1 MYPSMLESIL
11 ALEQQFT
18 DSAVSLIH
26 SYGGLGILVGMFL
39 ESSIVPIPSEA
50 ILVTA
55 GLIGFDPLTVAI
67 YGTVGSTLGAIV
79 GYFLGK
85 KFGRPVVDVVGPYLF
100 ITQEKVIAAELK
112 FKQWGG
118 WTVFV
123 SRLIPFIPYK
133 VFSITSGILKYD
145 FKQFVFF
152 TFIGSFPRCFLLAW
166 IGTQILQYKES
177 ALIALGAVALLAVGY
192 WLWKK
197 RKKKQ

>member
-1 MYPSMLESIL
+1 MSDFLL
-11 ALEQQFT
+11 ALEKQFT
-18 DSAVSLIH
+18 DGVAAMVGA
-26 SYGGLGILVGMFL
+26 YGGLGILVGMFL

-55 GLIGFDPLTVAI
+55 GLLGFDPLTVAI

-79 GYFLGK
+79 GYFIGK
-85 KFGRPVVDVVGPYLF
+85 KGGRPIIDVVGPYLF
-100 ITQEKVIAAELK
+100 ITQEKVLAAEKK
-112 FKQWGG
+112 FKEWGG

-152 TFIGSFPRCFLLAW
+152 TFVGSFPRCFLLAW
-166 IGTQILQYKES
+166 IGMQIMQYREA
-177 ALIALGAVALLAVGY
+177 ALVALGAVALLAVGY
-192 WLWKK
+192 WLWKT
-197 RKKKQ
+197 RKKKR

>member
-1 MYPSMLESIL
+1 MLESLL
-11 ALEQQFT
+11 ALEQQLT
-18 DSAVSLIH
+18 DSVVALVG

-39 ESSIVPIPSEA
+39 ESSIVPIPSEV

-55 GLIGFDPLTVAI
+55 GLLGFDPLTVAI
-67 YGTVGSTLGAIV
+67 YGTIGSTLGAIV
-79 GYFLGK
+79 GYFIGKLG
-85 KFGRPVVDVVGPYLF
+85 GRPVIDKIGPYLF
-100 ITQEKVIAAELK
+100 ITQEKVLAAEQK
-112 FKQWGG
+112 FKEWGG

-166 IGTQILQYKES
+166 IGVQIMQYREV
-177 ALIALGAVALLAVGY
+177 ALYVLGAVALLAIGY
-192 WLWKK
+192 WLWTK
-197 RKKKQ
+197 RKR